1 MIKNN
6 FRTVPATNF
15 AKKDKQ
21 QRQITKQK
29 KQELAKAQNKPRT
42 LLENTTVAD
51 DGKPH

>member
-15 AKKDKQ
+15 AKKEEQ
-21 QRQITKQK
+21 RRQINKQK

-42 LLENTTVAD
+42 LLENTIVAHE
-51 DGKPH
+51 GKPL